1 MSVLG
6 HPVVESVLPITLV
19 AGVVDTPVNAK
30 NTITARN
37 NVC

>member
-6 HPVVESVLPITLV
+6 HPVVESVLPIMLV
-19 AGVVDTPVNAK
+19 AGVVDTPVNVK
-30 NTITARN
+30 NTITTQN